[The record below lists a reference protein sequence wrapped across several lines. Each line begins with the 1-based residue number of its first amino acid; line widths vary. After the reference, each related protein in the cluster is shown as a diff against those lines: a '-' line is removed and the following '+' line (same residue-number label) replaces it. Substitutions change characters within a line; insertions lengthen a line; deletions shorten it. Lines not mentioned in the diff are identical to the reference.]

1 MKVEAAFALTVVAL
15 TVVLNVVVPALIV
28 IVDKGLELPPITL
41 ANVFPVP
48 ETLIV
53 PSIVA
58 KPLIVP
64 VIVAAVPENVAVA
77 LYVVLS
83 SKVIAVTVT
92 VFAKFANEFSSVP
105 LPPAILILVP
115 DTVPSNFA
123 EPALSVD
130 PIVIVSDATSPENV
144 ITEGAPLALL
154 ITSIVDVPLST
165 ISPATVMSPPV
176 RLNKIVDAL
185 LIVVAVTAF
194 AKVVIAFVLIVVA
207 ATVLLKVVVPAP
219 TVMSNKE

>member
-1 MKVEAAFALTVVAL
+1 M
-15 TVVLNVVVPALIV
+15 
-28 IVDKGLELPPITL
+28 
-41 ANVFPVP
+41 
-48 ETLIV
+48 
-53 PSIVA
+53 
-58 KPLIVP
+58 
-64 VIVAAVPENVAVA
+64 
-77 LYVVLS
+77 
-83 SKVIAVTVT
+83 
-92 VFAKFANEFSSVP
+92 
-105 LPPAILILVP
+105 
-115 DTVPSNFA
+115 
-123 EPALSVD
+123 
-130 PIVIVSDATSPENV
+130 SDATSPENV
-144 ITEGAPLALL
+144 IIEGAPLALL